1 MDIALLSKM
10 VSEIILDED
19 EVTLP
24 GIGTFIAEIVPSTF
38 SDKGY
43 TINPPYRRLYFN
55 QKQGSDTLLADF
67 YARSNSI
74 SRETAARIVTAF
86 LQELK
91 ETLKERKA
99 VVFPGLGRLR
109 ATRENYFFFVP
120 DEDLDIYPYGFGLER
135 ISLKTHVETE
145 DEVAAAVGELAE
157 ILEGPKEEIP
167 GQARNDGQ
175 PTVAEDQPAVTKE
188 QTNAAVE
195 QPASAEAAPEKNE
208 TKEKPE
214 RRHLGLKIFLWTLI
228 VIFALAALLLGAFLL
243 AAQLWPDLVDSLL
256 YSPEELEL
264 IRSMQI

>member
-10 VSEIILDED
+10 IREIILDED

-43 TINPPYRRLYFN
+43 TINPPYRRLCFT

-91 ETLKERKA
+91 GTLKERKA
-99 VVFPGLGRLR
+99 VVFPELGRLR

-120 DEDLDIYPYGFGLER
+120 DEYLDIYPYGFGLER

-167 GQARNDGQ
+167 GQARNDE
-175 PTVAEDQPAVTKE
+175 T
-188 QTNAAVE
+188 
-195 QPASAEAAPEKNE
+195 AAPNDE
-208 TKEKPE
+208 TAAWNDAPKQE
-214 RRHLGLKIFLWTLI
+214 RRHLGWKILLWMLI

>member
-10 VSEIILDED
+10 VCEIILDED

-43 TINPPYRRLYFN
+43 TINPPYRRLYFT

-91 ETLKERKA
+91 ETLKDRKA

-109 ATRENYFFFVP
+109 ATKENYFFFVP

-145 DEVAAAVGELAE
+145 DEVAAAVGSLAE
-157 ILEGPKEEIP
+157 ILEVRKDSGP
-167 GQARNDGQ
+167 
-175 PTVAEDQPAVTKE
+175 VAETVPDPVPVT
-188 QTNAAVE
+188 
-195 QPASAEAAPEKNE
+195 AEKPR
-208 TKEKPE
+208 PE
-214 RRHLGLKIFLWTLI
+214 RRHLGWRILLWTLI
-228 VIFALAALLLGAFLL
+228 VVFALTALLLGAFLL
-243 AAQLWPDLVDSLL
+243 AAQLWPDAVDSLL
-256 YSPEELEL
+256 YNAEELEL
-264 IRSMQI
+264 IRSLQI

>member
-1 MDIALLSKM
+1 MRLKIEQEMDIALLSKM
-10 VSEIILDED
+10 VCEIILDED

-43 TINPPYRRLYFN
+43 TINPPYRRLYFT

-91 ETLKERKA
+91 ETLKDRKA

-109 ATRENYFFFVP
+109 ATKENYFFFVP

-145 DEVAAAVGELAE
+145 DEVAAAVGSLAE
-157 ILEGPKEEIP
+157 ILEVRKDSGP
-167 GQARNDGQ
+167 
-175 PTVAEDQPAVTKE
+175 VAETAPDPAPV
-188 QTNAAVE
+188 AA
-195 QPASAEAAPEKNE
+195 
-208 TKEKPE
+208 EKPRPE
-214 RRHLGLKIFLWTLI
+214 LRHLGWRILLWTLI
-228 VIFALAALLLGAFLL
+228 VVFALAALLLGAFLL
-243 AAQLWPDLVDSLL
+243 AAQLWPDAVDSLL
-256 YSPEELEL
+256 YNAEELEL
-264 IRSMQI
+264 IRSLQI

>member
-10 VSEIILDED
+10 VCEIILDED

-43 TINPPYRRLYFN
+43 TINPPYRRLYFT

-91 ETLKERKA
+91 ETLKDRKA

-109 ATRENYFFFVP
+109 ATKENYFFFVP

-145 DEVAAAVGELAE
+145 DEVAAAVGSLAE
-157 ILEGPKEEIP
+157 ILEVRKDSGP
-167 GQARNDGQ
+167 
-175 PTVAEDQPAVTKE
+175 VAETAPDPAPIT
-188 QTNAAVE
+188 
-195 QPASAEAAPEKNE
+195 AEKPR
-208 TKEKPE
+208 PE
-214 RRHLGLKIFLWTLI
+214 RRHLGWRILLWTLI
-228 VIFALAALLLGAFLL
+228 VVFALAALLLGAFLL
-243 AAQLWPDLVDSLL
+243 AAQLWPDAVDSLL
-256 YSPEELEL
+256 YNAEELEL
-264 IRSMQI
+264 IRSLQI

>member
-1 MDIALLSKM
+1 MRLKIEQEMDIALLSKM
-10 VSEIILDED
+10 VCEIILDED

-43 TINPPYRRLYFN
+43 TINPPYRRLYFT

-91 ETLKERKA
+91 ETLKDRKA

-109 ATRENYFFFVP
+109 ATKENYFFFVP

-145 DEVAAAVGELAE
+145 DEVAAAVGSLAE
-157 ILEGPKEEIP
+157 ILEVRKDP
-167 GQARNDGQ
+167 Q
-175 PTVAEDQPAVTKE
+175 PVTEPISETAPDPAPVTAEKPR
-188 QTNAAVE
+188 
-195 QPASAEAAPEKNE
+195 
-208 TKEKPE
+208 PE
-214 RRHLGLKIFLWTLI
+214 RRHLGWRILLWTLI
-228 VIFALAALLLGAFLL
+228 VVFALAALLLGAFLL
-243 AAQLWPDLVDSLL
+243 AAQLWPDAVDSLL
-256 YSPEELEL
+256 YNAEELEL
-264 IRSMQI
+264 IRSLQI

>member
-10 VSEIILDED
+10 IREIILDED

-43 TINPPYRRLYFN
+43 TINPPYRRLCFT

-91 ETLKERKA
+91 GTLKERKA
-99 VVFPGLGRLR
+99 VVFPELGRLR

-157 ILEGPKEEIP
+157 ILEGPKEGIP
-167 GQARNDGQ
+167 GQARNDE
-175 PTVAEDQPAVTKE
+175 T
-188 QTNAAVE
+188 AARNDVPK
-195 QPASAEAAPEKNE
+195 Q
-208 TKEKPE
+208 E
-214 RRHLGLKIFLWTLI
+214 RRHLGWKILLWALI

-256 YSPEELEL
+256 YSPEELEI